1 MSNDRKIKNNFQNQE
16 QANSESPNKKGILNH
31 NLANSN
37 DNNLLRNLNVN
48 QSPLSQG
55 TEKRTIQSY
64 GKLKFNFK
72 SASKIS
78 NLGDEFYTT
87 SHANCERCQQ
97 MKDST
102 IKSLNNL
109 KKYFDV
115 VNERINMFYHKVN
128 PSINKTIN
136 VNSNIHEIDL
146 LLSPDYYHT
155 IYYSELEKAK
165 LNTEVANLMRNIM
178 VKIIYLNNYFIQ

>member
-1 MSNDRKIKNNFQNQE
+1 MSNDRKIKNNFENQE
-16 QANSESPNKKGILNH
+16 EARSESPNKKRILNH
-31 NLANSN
+31 NLENSN
-37 DNNLLRNLNVN
+37 DNNVK
-48 QSPLSQG
+48 QSPSSQG

-78 NLGDEFYTT
+78 NLGDEFNTT

-136 VNSNIHEIDL
+136 INSNIHEIDL

-165 LNTEVANLMRNIM
+165 LNSEVANLMRNIM